1 MSEKVQAIKNGEN
14 ISVNEN
20 IIVINDLS
28 VAEKKEL
35 EKPVA
40 EEIVAEEVATPETEV
55 ENDVVENTIIPSDI
69 PEVTQ
74 EIEKEV
80 PEFNFPS
87 VTDEAADVPVF
98 PIEQTPAEQE
108 DNEQPEENK
117 VMDFPQIPIAENTF
131 TPETTIEN
139 NSEVTIP
146 NYSPFENTYNYEPQK
161 EEPSNVYNFGDYTFA
176 NNDMQNNVES
186 YNEPDFSVSGVYKTT
201 SDVDSAKSAFL
212 KDIEKAYD
220 ENIAAP
226 TKTLVS
232 LLNDF
237 KTWGNEVT
245 SQGLNR
251 PLFEKFDELSARYD
265 GMKVASYNDDN
276 VNNFDLSSY
285 NDDENN
291 NNYGGYG
298 GFAA

>member
-40 EEIVAEEVATPETEV
+40 EEVIPAEEKTEEAV
-55 ENDVVENTIIPSDI
+55 IPSEPIIPSDAAEVTPVSEVEI
-69 PEVTQ
+69 PEL
-74 EIEKEV
+74 
-80 PEFNFPS
+80 NS
-87 VTDEAADVPVF
+87 EANDVADVPVF
-98 PIEQTPAEQE
+98 PLEQTPAEQN
-108 DNEQPEENK
+108 DNEQQEENK
-117 VMDFPQIPIAENTF
+117 VIDFPQIPVVENTF
-131 TPETTIEN
+131 SPEATIEN
-139 NSEVTIP
+139 NPEVTIP
-146 NYSPFENTYNYEPQK
+146 NYSPFENTYNYEPPK
-161 EEPSNVYNFGDYTFA
+161 EEQGNVYNFGDYSFA

-186 YNEPDFSVSGVYKTT
+186 YSEPDFSVSGVYKTT

-220 ENIAAP
+220 ENIAIP
-226 TKTLVS
+226 TKTLVG